1 MSTQKKTV
9 LEPLR
14 LRLRRIQFTVGLGF
28 LALVAGTV
36 LTSAVS
42 LRLAGRVGALPSW
55 AIEFL
60 LAPVLRHLWV
70 LAALPVLCYGA
81 ARIIELSPWST
92 AIGAAATGLCFTL
105 AIEFTSNG
113 VDGWMASGGL
123 SLLAE
128 LAVVAG
134 GVVITRRAVV
144 RGRADAGKQQT
155 QAQEK
160 ASARQDEYAEFL
172 RDAELRGREDR
183 PARGREG
190 RGAGGSRAV
199 AAVAGAARGAGR
211 AHRGGRRAEAPGR
224 TEGPRGLRG
233 RGYPGSR
240 AQVPSSHR
248 FSRIGWRT

>member
-1 MSTQKKTV
+1 VSTQKKTV

-14 LRLRRIQFTVGLGF
+14 LRIRRIQFTVGLGF
-28 LALVAGTV
+28 LALVVGTV

-55 AIEFL
+55 AIELL
-60 LAPVLRHLWV
+60 LAPVLRHLWA

-123 SLLAE
+123 TLLAE

-134 GVVITRRAVV
+134 GVVITKRSVV
-144 RGRADAGKQQT
+144 RGRADAGKQQA

-160 ASARQDEYAEFL
+160 ASSRQDEYAEFL
-172 RDAELRGREDR
+172 RDAELAGEKIAQREAAKAEGQGAPVQSLPLPEQ
-183 PARGREG
+183 PAAPASPTEESAEQKSQGEPK
-190 RGAGGSRAV
+190 AP
-199 AAVAGAARGAGR
+199 AA
-211 AHRGGRRAEAPGR
+211 
-224 TEGPRGLRG
+224 
-233 RGYPGSR
+233 
-240 AQVPSSHR
+240 
-248 FSRIGWRT
+248 

>member
-14 LRLRRIQFTVGLGF
+14 VRIRRIQFTVGLGF

-92 AIGAAATGLCFTL
+92 ALGAAVTGLCFTL

-134 GVVITRRAVV
+134 GVVITKRSVV
-144 RGRADAGKQQT
+144 RGRADAGKQQA
-155 QAQEK
+155 QAQEQ
-160 ASARQDEYAEFL
+160 ASSRQDEYAEFL
-172 RDAELRGREDR
+172 RDAELAGEKIAQREAAKAEGQGAPVQSLPLPEQPVTSATPTDESAEQKPQGEPKA
-183 PARGREG
+183 PA
-190 RGAGGSRAV
+190 A
-199 AAVAGAARGAGR
+199 
-211 AHRGGRRAEAPGR
+211 
-224 TEGPRGLRG
+224 
-233 RGYPGSR
+233 
-240 AQVPSSHR
+240 
-248 FSRIGWRT
+248 